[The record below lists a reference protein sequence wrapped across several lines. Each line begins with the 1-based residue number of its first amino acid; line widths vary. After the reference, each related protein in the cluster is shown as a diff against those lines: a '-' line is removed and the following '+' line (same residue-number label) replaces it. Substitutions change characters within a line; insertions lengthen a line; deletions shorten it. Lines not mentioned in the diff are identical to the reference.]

1 MISVIITFLNAE
13 LTLKKCVESI
23 LNQTYKDFEIIL
35 VNDGS
40 TDKSLDTAIKLKNK
54 NNSIIHIIDKRYN
67 EGLEK
72 ARYDGRKV
80 AKGEYLTF
88 VDADDWLEKDTLEI
102 MYNEIKTSNYDYVE
116 IGMNRVLDNHS
127 LLKKKRTNPVIGEI
141 AQPELFD
148 KYFLSFLGV
157 NILSVNMCGK
167 LYNKE
172 VIEKNNI
179 SIQGVTM
186 GEDLAFNL
194 QLFPHLKKI
203 KIIPYNG
210 YNYKF
215 GGMTTK
221 YNKNLLPDL
230 KKLYTIKKEL
240 IDKYQYYKASDY
252 IRIELK
258 NVLISD
264 IKQRILF
271 KYGSQEDIINQ
282 INQELMD
289 SIWNDIQQIKNS
301 NIIAS
306 PIVQAVINKDANT
319 IYTSCKSE
327 TRKYYPQWILKRVIS
342 KILSLI

>member
-1 MISVIITFLNAE
+1 
-13 LTLKKCVESI
+13 
-23 LNQTYKDFEIIL
+23 
-35 VNDGS
+35 
-40 TDKSLDTAIKLKNK
+40 
-54 NNSIIHIIDKRYN
+54 
-67 EGLEK
+67 
-72 ARYDGRKV
+72 
-80 AKGEYLTF
+80 
-88 VDADDWLEKDTLEI
+88 

-319 IYTSCKSE
+319 IYRLCKSE